1 MSTGVY
7 TKTAGDLMRDALRT
21 ANISGIALQ
30 VDETDFELARTTL
43 NDILSWL
50 QTKQIHLWSQT
61 EAVLPLNKGQRRYSF
76 PGDHCF
82 TDYVCTKTTAG
93 NFGPAIFDVDSG
105 TLLEVD
111 GGLLYLE
118 DDRLRLE
125 TVGGMNVGDN
135 IGIVL
140 PDGTRWWDTISA
152 IDTTELWVQTASE
165 FPSYIDQDTSVFVY
179 TTQIDQPVRI
189 LDARHSHDCT
199 DRYDETPTRQL
210 ARKDYFDYPSKYT
223 GGSVNGWYYD
233 RQLQAGYLYVW
244 PVADS
249 SDEVLRFT
257 FIKPQYIP
265 EDQTENLHVPPE
277 WYLPLK
283 NKLAA
288 ELGVTYAIDPNKQA
302 ILEAKAATYIEDALG
317 TDDEFAS
324 FLFYP
329 DRY

>member
-7 TKTAGDLMRDALRT
+7 VKTAGDLIRDALRA
-21 ANISGIALQ
+21 ANISGIALPI
-30 VDETDFELARTTL
+30 DPTDFEQARIAL
-43 NDILSWL
+43 NDILAWL

-61 EAVLPLNKGQRRYSF
+61 EAVLPLNKNQSKYSL

-93 NFGPAIFDVDSG
+93 NFGPSVFDADSG
-105 TLLEVD
+105 TLLEVN

-125 TVGGMNVGDN
+125 TVSGMNVGDN

-140 PDGTRWWDTISA
+140 PNGIRWWDTIAA
-152 IDTTELWVQTASE
+152 IDPVELWVQTTSD
-165 FPSYIDQDTSVFVY
+165 FPSFIDDDASVYVY
-179 TTQIDQPVRI
+179 SEQIDQPVRI
-189 LDARHSHDCT
+189 LDARYSFDC
-199 DRYDETPTRQL
+199 DRDEMPTIQL
-210 ARKDYFDYPSKYT
+210 ARKDYFDQPTKGT
-223 GGSVNGWYYD
+223 AGGVNSWYYD
-233 RQLQAGYLYVW
+233 RQLSVGYLHVW
-244 PVADS
+244 PVANRS
-249 SDEVLRFT
+249 TEVLKFT

-265 EDQTENLHVPPE
+265 EDQTDTIHVPPE
-277 WYLPLK
+277 WFLPLK

-288 ELGVTYAIDPNKQA
+288 ELGVTYAIDPNKLM
-302 ILEAKAATYIEDALG
+302 ILEQKAANYIEDALG
-317 TDDEFAS
+317 TDDEFSS

>member
-7 TKTAGDLMRDALRT
+7 LKTAGDLIRDALRA

-30 VDETDFELARTTL
+30 VDETDFEQGRVAL
-43 NDILSWL
+43 NDILAWL

-61 EAVLPLNKGQRRYSF
+61 EAVLPLNKNQQKYSF
-76 PGDHCF
+76 PGDHAF
-82 TDYVCTKTTAG
+82 TDYVCTKTTSG
-93 NFGPAIFDVDSG
+93 NTGPAVFDLDSG
-105 TLLEVD
+105 TLLEVN
-111 GGLLYLE
+111 GSLLYLE

-125 TVGGMNVGDN
+125 TVTGMNIGDN

-140 PDGTRWWDTISA
+140 PNGVRWWDTIAA
-152 IDTTELWVQTASE
+152 IDTTELWVQTTSD
-165 FPSYIDQDTSVFVY
+165 FPSFIDERTSVFVY
-179 TTQIDQPVRI
+179 TTAIDQPVRI
-189 LDARHSHDCT
+189 LDARHSYDCT
-199 DRYDETPTRQL
+199 CNYDETPTIQL
-210 ARKDYFDYPSKYT
+210 ARKDYFDYPSKWT

-233 RQLQAGYLYVW
+233 RQLQVGHLYVW
-244 PVADS
+244 PVADQS
-249 SDEVLRFT
+249 SEVLKFT

-265 EDQTENLHVPPE
+265 EDQSENIHVPPE

-288 ELGVTYAIDPNKQA
+288 ELGVTYAIDQNKLM
-302 ILEAKAATYIEDALG
+302 ILEQKAANYIEDALG